1 MVYTVPLVAHPQ
13 FLKAK
18 VAPPP
23 AVKNKTG
30 SESRIQSPV
39 SKDGGFSFHPPEND
53 VVQCSHVSY
62 VVGTY
67 LQKDLIAEII
77 EVFQLCLAMKSRS
90 RQSQGLLY

>member
-1 MVYTVPLVAHPQ
+1 MVYTVPLVPHPQ

-39 SKDGGFSFHPPEND
+39 RKDGGFSFHPPEND
-53 VVQCSHVSY
+53 VVQCSHVSH
-62 VVGTY
+62 VVGTDLKKY
-67 LQKDLIAEII
+67 LIA
-77 EVFQLCLAMKSRS
+77 
-90 RQSQGLLY
+90 